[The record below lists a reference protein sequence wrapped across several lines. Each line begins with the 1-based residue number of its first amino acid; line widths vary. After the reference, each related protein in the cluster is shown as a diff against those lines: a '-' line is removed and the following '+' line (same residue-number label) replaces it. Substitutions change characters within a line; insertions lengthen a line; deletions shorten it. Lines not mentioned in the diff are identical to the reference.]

1 MLAEAPQFYGY
12 QAFTATVPEPEET
25 LQRLG
30 RAAIQLVIANTH
42 LASDPQTREG
52 YVLAQHWRVQ

>member
-1 MLAEAPQFYGY
+1 MLAEASQFYGY
-12 QAFTATVPEPEET
+12 QAFTATVPEAEET

-42 LASDPQTREG
+42 LTSDPQTHEG
-52 YVLAQHWRVQ
+52 YVLARRWHVQ